1 MNELGDQHTRFF
13 RPDASTDFK
22 NSLDGNIVGIG
33 VIIDIDARGS
43 LLITDIVRHSPA
55 EKAGLVAGD
64 YITRINDIAVTTADG
79 IIDDVARLRGKEG
92 TPVDVTVTSGR
103 ITKTLTIIREIVH
116 VQQVETEELP
126 SAYRI
131 IF

>member
-1 MNELGDQHTRFF
+1 MNELGDEYTRFF

-55 EKAGLVAGD
+55 EKA
-64 YITRINDIAVTTADG
+64 
-79 IIDDVARLRGKEG
+79 
-92 TPVDVTVTSGR
+92 
-103 ITKTLTIIREIVH
+103 
-116 VQQVETEELP
+116 
-126 SAYRI
+126 
-131 IF
+131 